1 MRVRRYAPVVAAVAS
16 LVAVTGGMIEAAAYD
31 PSPYVEAARY
41 NNPLR
46 QISHLS
52 AQRMDQGVDYF
63 GSGYIYPIGEGK
75 VDFVCIAPPPP
86 QTNPCGWPGT
96 GTFIAYH
103 MTKGPAASSSY
114 HVFIAECVTAK
125 SGLVAGADID
135 PNHYIAT
142 LSNSGSCASIGME
155 TGWAD
160 PTLWG
165 RTMAK
170 RYGQGDDYTKT
181 TYFGENFNRLMI
193 SLGAPSGVQSLS
205 GHSGCGTLSSAF
217 GCLPANWAVAKGGPC
232 TTKTGMVG
240 PELLTTRTVVHDYLS
255 LLGVYQYIVF
265 KLQRYTAPG
274 SQWCLQE
281 SVAISFSDGSSPP
294 TATYNINVRFF
305 CNASTTPLGVGWG
318 FDFAGTHSTMTTST
332 PWRTASSCSSYRVDN
347 RDGSYGSQVVDDFG
361 TKYNYG
367 LPRAAETTYT
377 AYP

>member
-16 LVAVTGGMIEAAAYD
+16 LVAVTSGVIEAAAVD
-31 PSPYVEAARY
+31 PNPLVEVARY

-46 QISHLS
+46 QISHLIPK
-52 AQRMDQGVDYF
+52 QIDQGVDYF

-75 VDFVCIAPPPP
+75 VDFVC
-86 QTNPCGWPGT
+86 TVSCGWPGL

-114 HVFIAECVTAK
+114 HVFIAECLTPK
-125 SGLVAGADID
+125 PGLAAGNDID

-142 LSNSGSCASIGME
+142 LNNMGSCASIGME

-160 PTLWG
+160 PAAWKQ
-165 RTMAK
+165 TMAK
-170 RYGQGDDYTKT
+170 RYGQGDDPKKT

-193 SLGAPSGVQSLS
+193 SLGAPSGLQSLS
-205 GHSGCGTLSSAF
+205 GHSGCGTLSSAL
-217 GCLPANWAVAKGGPC
+217 GCLPAAWAVAKGGPC
-232 TTKTGMVG
+232 GTKTGMVG
-240 PELLTTRTVVHDYLS
+240 PELLTTRTVVHNYLS

-265 KLQRYTAPG
+265 QLQRYTAPG

-281 SVAISFSDGSSPP
+281 HVAISFSDGSSPP

-305 CNASTTPLGVGWG
+305 CNGSTTPLGVGWG
-318 FDFAGTHSTMTTST
+318 FDFAGSHSSMSTST

-347 RDGSYGSQVVDDFG
+347 ADGSYGSQVVDDFG
-361 TKYNYG
+361 TKFNYN
-367 LPRAAETTYT
+367 LPTATERTYT
-377 AYP
+377 AYAA